1 MDSSSRRRAESSP
14 AYPAHGPANLTR
26 HKRVGSPP
34 KAGPSRV
41 TYTTIRESS
50 PPRHERQIHGSFSGA
65 GTGAGPHPSVRHA
78 TPYHSP
84 ANTKQGSQLSHRPT
98 PMFRQ
103 FSRFRE
109 DVDKDVQYPESVV
122 QTPDPPPPQPPS
134 RKAKFR
140 FRRPSLPPSPTSPT
154 REAPPLIVA
163 VDKKPEPGPSSPTR
177 KLQKPK
183 PSPTISDT
191 ERRDWL
197 RLNETIQRRLS
208 EEAKME
214 SAPVSPPPTL
224 RSPQRTKPEVILSR

>member
-1 MDSSSRRRAESSP
+1 MYKLQKVWPSRPILRIVRPLSAMDSPSRRRAESSP

-26 HKRVGSPP
+26 VSLTSPQSLLDLIIASQHKRVGSQP

-109 DVDKDVQYPESVV
+109 DVDKDV
-122 QTPDPPPPQPPS
+122 
-134 RKAKFR
+134 
-140 FRRPSLPPSPTSPT
+140 
-154 REAPPLIVA
+154 
-163 VDKKPEPGPSSPTR
+163 
-177 KLQKPK
+177 
-183 PSPTISDT
+183 
-191 ERRDWL
+191 
-197 RLNETIQRRLS
+197 
-208 EEAKME
+208 
-214 SAPVSPPPTL
+214 VSGAFC
-224 RSPQRTKPEVILSR
+224 EGIY